1 VADTTQGAA
10 TIDVIAFQVEQ
21 LHSHAQ
27 TMPLL
32 DKFRAHIHACLE
44 GQILRLKQHVLSFFE
59 GSSFKLCVARLADNN
74 TDLQLAFSLGTH
86 RRLGASSPLRQ
97 IAEPKLLKRILGC
110 AFENAATSGILSSSS
125 AIILQLDNILVSV
138 ASPRSL
144 ASRLLSP
151 RRRTHPLAVIA
162 SKRLATVVTS
172 IGTVPAGRRRMERPA
187 GDVRQS
193 QFLAALLYLPRQP
206 GAEGKLTQCYLAALF
221 RHAAHAKPVR

>member
-1 VADTTQGAA
+1 MADATQGVA
-10 TIDVIAFQVEQ
+10 TIDAIAFQVEQ

-59 GSSFKLCVARLADNN
+59 GSSFKLCVARLADNT
-74 TDLQLAFSLGTH
+74 TDLQLALSMGTH
-86 RRLGASSPLRQ
+86 RRLGANSPLRQ
-97 IAEPKLLKRILGC
+97 IAEPKLLKRIL
-110 AFENAATSGILSSSS
+110 AFENSATSGILSSSS

-151 RRRTHPLAVIA
+151 RRRPHPLAVIA
-162 SKRLATVVTS
+162 YRRLATVVTS
-172 IGTVPAGRRRMERPA
+172 IGTVPAGRRRMERQA
-187 GDVRQS
+187 GDEQS

-206 GAEGKLTQCYLAALF
+206 GTEGKLTQCYLAAPF
-221 RHAAHAKPVR
+221 RHAAHTKPVR